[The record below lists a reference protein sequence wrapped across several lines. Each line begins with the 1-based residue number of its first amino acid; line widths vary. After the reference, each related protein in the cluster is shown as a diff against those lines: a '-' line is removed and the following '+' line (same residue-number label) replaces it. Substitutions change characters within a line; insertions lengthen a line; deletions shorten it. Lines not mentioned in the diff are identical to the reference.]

1 MAVAVISWI
10 IAAIAAA
17 WALLS
22 GAAAIAG
29 TVALASAIAL
39 IPGTMGG
46 AAQNWLAVANFYVPV
61 NESISLFLTFC
72 AMAAFLKV
80 AKWSFY
86 FKK

>member
-1 MAVAVISWI
+1 MAASVISWI

-22 GAAAIAG
+22 GAAAVAG

-46 AAQNWLAVANFYVPV
+46 AAESWLAVANWYVPV
-61 NESISLFLTFC
+61 NESVTLFLTFC
-72 AMAAFLKV
+72 AIAAFLKV